1 MQKGGSPTTDAINL
15 NSSRSNIYRVKA
27 THVSVTDKTFT
38 VEIPFSAKNL
48 KGPFPEVGKIYD
60 ITYTETTSGGALEVT
75 TIKSAT
81 GGTNL
86 ARNSENGTMTSYRVA
101 NPPKVVTGKVTKV
114 DAGNKTFTAE
124 VTLSAKNLTS
134 PLPEV
139 GRSYDITFQTTP
151 GGPPV
156 AMKADMSSDTHNPA
170 P

>member
-1 MQKGGSPTTDAINL
+1 MQKGGSPTTDSISL
-15 NSSRSNIYRVKA
+15 NSSRSNIYRVKV
-27 THVSVTDKTFT
+27 THVSVTDKNFA

-75 TIKSAT
+75 TIKSST
-81 GGTNL
+81 GG
-86 ARNSENGTMTSYRVA
+86 AISSETGSMSSFRVA
-101 NPPKVVTGKVTKV
+101 NSSKAVTGTVRQV
-114 DAGNKTFTAE
+114 DAKNKTFTAE

-156 AMKADMSSDTHNPA
+156 AMKADMSRDTHNPA